1 MRLVKLQLQNL
12 RCFVDDTIE
21 FPTNITLIEG
31 ANGSGKTTIVEA
43 LYYLCYLRSF
53 RTPNTKDLIRFKSDN
68 FFIKAELSEGLACEQ
83 LQVGFSASKRLVK
96 FNDKPISSFKELI
109 QSYRVVV
116 LTENDLD
123 LIKGGP
129 DERRNFIDQYIYL
142 QDPSW
147 HQVMRHL
154 RQIVQQRNA
163 LLKNNFDPE
172 SFIIWTEQLNHKSEL
187 IRTRRQQALAEVQVE
202 LGKILQESFG
212 VDLSV
217 EFHYQP
223 KLWQPELQA
232 RELIMGYSLCGA
244 QLDDYQIQ
252 LNSHSSR
259 KFASRGQQKLVSVL
273 MKVVQV
279 LTLRQSFSGAILFIL
294 DDFLTDLDD
303 QRADLLLKLLAKS
316 PAQLIFTAPNMS
328 NHHRDQL
335 LGLGASQIK
344 L

>member
-1 MRLVKLQLQNL
+1 MHLARLHLQNL
-12 RCFVDDTIE
+12 RCFANQTVE

-31 ANGSGKTTIVEA
+31 SNGSGKTTIVEA

-53 RTPNTKDLIRFKSDN
+53 RTPNTKDLIRFETEN
-68 FFIKAELSEGLACEQ
+68 FFIRADLQEGLACEQ

-96 FNDKPISSFKELI
+96 FNDQPVASFKELI
-109 QSYRVVV
+109 QNYRVVV

-129 DERRNFIDQYIYL
+129 EERRNFIDQYIYL

-147 HQVMRHL
+147 HQIMRHL

-163 LLKNNFDPE
+163 VLKNNFQIE
-172 SFIIWTEQLNHKSEL
+172 LFELWTEQLNQKSAL
-187 IRTRRQQALAEVQVE
+187 VRARRQLALAEVQAE
-202 LGKILQESFG
+202 LTQILQENFNL
-212 VDLSV
+212 DFSV
-217 EFHYQP
+217 NFDYQV
-223 KLWQPELQA
+223 KSWQPQLQL
-232 RELIMGYSLCGA
+232 REQAMGHSLWGA

-252 LNSHSSR
+252 LNSHSTR

-279 LTLRQSFSGAILFIL
+279 LVLKRSFPGAILFLL
-294 DDFLTDLDD
+294 DDFLTDFDD
-303 QRADLLLKLLAKS
+303 QRADLLLELLAKL
-316 PAQLIFTAPNMS
+316 PAQLVFTAPNMS
-328 NHHRDQL
+328 KHHRERL
-335 LGLGASQIK
+335 LSLGASQIQ